1 MKRMCNLA
9 AVQVLVVLLGSCV
22 FAGSLFAQNPTQ
34 VTGTVVDSA
43 ASIPYYPA
51 LVQACLT
58 PVTTDP
64 IVNGQHINSNP
75 GTNYCV
81 YAQTTASGSFLMSV
95 PANSSITNAPGT
107 QYLFTATTPGAGP
120 PLGTGQKSCATT
132 VTISG
137 TSQDIS
143 SSFSCPALSN
153 VSGGGGGSGSLP
165 GAQSFNYIDPTNSA
179 YGVKLDVQFC
189 LNSNFSFGTTTSG
202 NPVTITGSSCSPGP
216 AATDVGKWI
225 QATSWNQSSNAYA
238 ISTNLLKACQIT
250 SVVPGTSWTCAVGN
264 GSSASTGTGV
274 LMWGTDDT
282 AAWQAVYN
290 AMALGS
296 RCLVAQAVGYSFV
309 NQPLFNTTPT
319 CQLPAWSTPSS
330 HYVGFRGG
338 ESSNL
343 VFIPMENS
351 NWTSSCPGGGSSLFF
366 GFQGVTLENIAIL
379 GFGNNPGGS
388 FGATCNVIATQ
399 IDGTYQNIVVAG
411 FLGTTT
417 NSFGFNF
424 GTVTNAGTHMITNIS
439 VSCAGLNNAQ
449 VTGNARNARSNFF
462 ESCNSNPPL
471 TVNSGANYFA
481 LTDDFQN
488 DSTSAAYVVNFGTF
502 ECTYCQISSNTTTQS
517 AVVSARQGSFTA
529 LTNWIATTNNGN
541 ASSDI
546 VATAGGTGA
555 TVILRGNQT
564 MTGGSTGRII
574 FSGSTG
580 DHFILAP
587 DNTFASEIF
596 ATTGNIM
603 SVTSSA
609 GTSAAVIDAASR
621 NESGS
626 FTLTGNATAS
636 STTVTLNFVGSFSL
650 TGNAPLCS
658 LILKNGTG
666 TWAAT
671 ASVIEG
677 TTSATSYAWTLNN
690 QGTNLANGSTYRG
703 VWTCT
708 PR

>member
-1 MKRMCNLA
+1 
-9 AVQVLVVLLGSCV
+9 
-22 FAGSLFAQNPTQ
+22 
-34 VTGTVVDSA
+34 
-43 ASIPYYPA
+43 
-51 LVQACLT
+51 
-58 PVTTDP
+58 
-64 IVNGQHINSNP
+64 
-75 GTNYCV
+75 
-81 YAQTTASGSFLMSV
+81 
-95 PANSSITNAPGT
+95 
-107 QYLFTATTPGAGP
+107 
-120 PLGTGQKSCATT
+120 
-132 VTISG
+132 
-137 TSQDIS
+137 
-143 SSFSCPALSN
+143 
-153 VSGGGGGSGSLP
+153 
-165 GAQSFNYIDPTNSA
+165 
-179 YGVKLDVQFC
+179 
-189 LNSNFSFGTTTSG
+189 
-202 NPVTITGSSCSPGP
+202 
-216 AATDVGKWI
+216 
-225 QATSWNQSSNAYA
+225 
-238 ISTNLLKACQIT
+238 
-250 SVVPGTSWTCAVGN
+250 
-264 GSSASTGTGV
+264 
-274 LMWGTDDT
+274 
-282 AAWQAVYN
+282 
-290 AMALGS
+290 
-296 RCLVAQAVGYSFV
+296 
-309 NQPLFNTTPT
+309 
-319 CQLPAWSTPSS
+319 
-330 HYVGFRGG
+330 
-338 ESSNL
+338 
-343 VFIPMENS
+343 MENS